1 MRFLIAALILISA
14 GACQQAPTKVL
25 DQSAQVFEK
34 KTVLIDT
41 RSPFLYETFHIEGSQ
56 NLWWED
62 FLVLIHPKKKVRIF
76 DPDLQQTVERL
87 ASKGIHPDKTI
98 ILLNEK
104 ADAIENKK
112 WKWLLS
118 YLEIKNIELKSVND
132 LKKSIKGQNNRFAK
146 PEKQLPWKL
155 LTSEDF
161 QKDLALKK
169 AQKCFLK
176 WNEKFCL

>member
-1 MRFLIAALILISA
+1 MKHFALVLILISTW
-14 GACQQAPTKVL
+14 ACQQAPTKVL
-25 DQSAQVFEK
+25 DESAQVFEK
-34 KTVLIDT
+34 KAVLIDT

-62 FLVLIHPKKKVRIF
+62 FLILTNPKKKTRIF

-98 ILLNEK
+98 ILLNDK
-104 ADAIENKK
+104 ADAVENKK

-132 LKKSIKGQNNRFAK
+132 LKKSIRGQNNRFAK
-146 PEKQLPWKL
+146 AESQDPWKL

-161 QKDLALKK
+161 QKDLVLKK
-169 AQKCFLK
+169 AQNCFLK
-176 WNEKFCL
+176 WNEKSCL